1 MENRM
6 LFKKLLFVIL
16 IGLCIVSCSKNDN
29 NGLIDDKTDPNT
41 EESTVLSM
49 IQGKWIEDPTY
60 SSIENFVY
68 TFDSNGVI
76 INNVYNKMELKGTYN
91 GTYIVKGNKL
101 YVTDDDETIILTI
114 KTLTTKELV
123 LANDDDEILTFT
135 KK

>member
-29 NGLIDDKTDPNT
+29 NT
-41 EESTVLSM
+41 EENTALSM

-68 TFDSNGVI
+68 TFEPNGVVI
-76 INNVYNKMELKGTYN
+76 HNVYDKMELKETYYA
-91 GTYIVKGNKL
+91 TYVIKGNKL
-101 YVTDDDETIILTI
+101 YATGNDGETYILTI
-114 KTLTTKELV
+114 KTLTTKKLV
-123 LANDDDEILTFT
+123 LANDADGDDGETLTFV
-135 KK
+135 KY